1 MTNCVKYIEDEKRK
15 LFILAKHLEA
25 RAANLGRH
33 VAPLVN
39 SPEKSEKFST
49 GIVSHQQIL
58 RKNSKFL
65 NFTPENNNNVNGDE
79 TVFESFLG
87 GDEHVYYKNLK
98 KKSSFLNNNLN
109 TPLGSN
115 NAIILNN
122 AELNEK
128 ADLPE
133 CIQEFKSYYP
143 LKYVNDFFF

>member
-1 MTNCVKYIEDEKRK
+1 M
-15 LFILAKHLEA
+15 
-25 RAANLGRH
+25 
-33 VAPLVN
+33 
-39 SPEKSEKFST
+39 
-49 GIVSHQQIL
+49 SHQQIL

-143 LKYVNDFFF
+143 LKYVNDFFFWTIKIFFLGFLLKQSSLESNSHTFKRNEKIPTPIFERP